1 MIIFQKYSDGA
12 EIRSLLGNMGVLKL
26 LVESESDLR

>member
-1 MIIFQKYSDGA
+1 MIIFEKYSDGA
-12 EIRSLLGNMGVLKL
+12 EIHSLLGNMSVLKL